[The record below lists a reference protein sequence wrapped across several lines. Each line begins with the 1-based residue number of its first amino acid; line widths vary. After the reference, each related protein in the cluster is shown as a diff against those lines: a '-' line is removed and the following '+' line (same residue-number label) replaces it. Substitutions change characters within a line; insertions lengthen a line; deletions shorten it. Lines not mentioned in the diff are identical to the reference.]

1 MLLNKKMREI
11 YISRIAYTY
20 PAFIGLI
27 LGIHEDFERKRNAEI
42 TFLGACVN
50 PYFLPGL

>member
-1 MLLNKKMREI
+1 MREI

-20 PAFIGLI
+20 PTFIGLI

-42 TFLGACVN
+42 TFFGAFVD
-50 PYFLPGL
+50 PYFLLGR